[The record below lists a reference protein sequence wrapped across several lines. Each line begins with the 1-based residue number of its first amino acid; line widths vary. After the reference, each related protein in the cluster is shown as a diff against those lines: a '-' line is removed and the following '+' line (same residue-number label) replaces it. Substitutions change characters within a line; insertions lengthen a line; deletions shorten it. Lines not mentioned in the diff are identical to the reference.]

1 MPFFLDLLGGS
12 LQRMCFLGN
21 LDPSMNETETMSL
34 NGNYLTIFDF
44 LNLIFKMIKFAITLG
59 VATFIEL
66 Q

>member
-1 MPFFLDLLGGS
+1 MPFFLNLLGGS

-44 LNLIFKMIKFAITLG
+44 LNLIFRII
-59 VATFIEL
+59 V
-66 Q
+66 